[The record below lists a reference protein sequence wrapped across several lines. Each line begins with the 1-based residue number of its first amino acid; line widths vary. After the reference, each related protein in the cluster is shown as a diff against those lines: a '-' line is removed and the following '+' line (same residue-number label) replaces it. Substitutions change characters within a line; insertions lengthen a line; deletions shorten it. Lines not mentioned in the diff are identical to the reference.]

1 MQLRDLLSKGGFRL
15 TKWLRNN
22 SKVLNF
28 ILHEERAPSLL
39 DLDLDKD
46 KPPIQ
51 RALGLHW
58 NMETDM
64 FTFKVN
70 LKEKPN
76 THKGILS
83 LTSSLYNPLGLIAP
97 IKEELDIPVTNS
109 TFWSDSTCLLQ
120 HIKNKSRRLHTFVA
134 NRLSIIHELS
144 TPYQWRHVPSELN
157 PADEVNRGLT
167 VKDMINNS
175 KWFNGPML
183 LRKKEESWPSNLT
196 NVQNELSLNDP
207 ELKLDV
213 QSHSQMTIFFQV

>member
-120 HIKNKSRRLHTFVA
+120 HIKTHLWQIGCPLFTNFRPLTSGDMYL
-134 NRLSIIHELS
+134 LSS
-144 TPYQWRHVPSELN
+144 TQQMKLI
-157 PADEVNRGLT
+157 EV
-167 VKDMINNS
+167 
-175 KWFNGPML
+175 
-183 LRKKEESWPSNLT
+183 LR
-196 NVQNELSLNDP
+196 
-207 ELKLDV
+207 
-213 QSHSQMTIFFQV
+213 